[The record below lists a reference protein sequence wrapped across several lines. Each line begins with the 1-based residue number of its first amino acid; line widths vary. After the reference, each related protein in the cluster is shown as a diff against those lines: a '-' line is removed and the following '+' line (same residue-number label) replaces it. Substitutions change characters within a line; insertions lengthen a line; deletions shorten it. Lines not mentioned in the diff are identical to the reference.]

1 MSCLSSSSEQPSIA
15 QEPSQIAQWQTVPAK
30 VYVQAGQ
37 RWGVLGTMGCCFA
50 PLAASC
56 LLQPQ
61 VGDLVLLTFDG
72 RQAYILA
79 VLERS
84 GHTAQ
89 LQLPADTVVRSA
101 GSVRV
106 QAGGGLHLQAAQAV
120 VLQGADVALQAEQCL
135 LQARNVHLAGQSLH
149 SYFAQRQEYSGQRQ
163 QVDGQSQLHAGQRVT
178 RVAGHDDYAAAS
190 QRLVIERDWR
200 VRARSAELRG
210 AQRVVVDGQQVH
222 LG

>member
-1 MSCLSSSSEQPSIA
+1 MSCLSPGSEQVRTS
-15 QEPSQIAQWQTVPAK
+15 QDPSQAGQWRTVQAK

-37 RWGVLGTMGCCFA
+37 RWGVVGAMGSRFA

-61 VGDLVLLTFDG
+61 VGDVVLLTLDEQ
-72 RQAYILA
+72 QAYILA

-84 GHTAQ
+84 GQTAQ
-89 LQLPADTVVRSA
+89 LHLPADTVVRSA

-106 QAGGGLHLQAAQAV
+106 QAGGALHLQAAQAV
-120 VLQGADVALQAEQCL
+120 VLQGADMAVQAEQYL
-135 LQARNVHLAGQSLH
+135 LQARHVHLAGQSLH

-163 QVDGQSQLHAGQRVT
+163 QHDGQCQLQAGQRVT

-200 VRARSAELRG
+200 VRARSVELRG